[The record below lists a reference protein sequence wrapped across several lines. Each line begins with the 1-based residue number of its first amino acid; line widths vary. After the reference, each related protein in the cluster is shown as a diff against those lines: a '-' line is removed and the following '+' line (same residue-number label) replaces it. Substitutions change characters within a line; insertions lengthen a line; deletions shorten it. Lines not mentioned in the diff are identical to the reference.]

1 MLKKDDF
8 AQSGKAFNTVT
19 ISGGSGFLPPGKDG
33 KMLNPALTSSKNRFL
48 DKMAALLSDLCTEPL
63 KICLCKLAQ
72 NFKSAKSLAKCFRQS
87 AIDF

>member
-1 MLKKDDF
+1 VLKKDDF

-48 DKMAALLSDLCTEPL
+48 DKMAALLSDLCTEPFENL
-63 KICLCKLAQ
+63 PLQACTKL
-72 NFKSAKSLAKCFRQS
+72 
-87 AIDF
+87 